1 MAKVK
6 RLDHVALIVQD
17 MDEALSFWRDS
28 LGMDLSELV
37 DIPAEKAVIGFLPV
51 GEGDIELVR
60 PVNEETGLAKYLVRH
75 GPGMHHVCLEVD
87 DIEGM
92 LAQLKE
98 RGVRLID
105 ERPKVSRDGTR
116 YAFIHPKAAH
126 GVLVELYQKPG

>member
-6 RLDHVALIVQD
+6 RVDHIALVVQD

-28 LGMDLSELV
+28 LGMELSELM
-37 DIPAEKAVIGFLPV
+37 DMPAENAEIGFLPV
-51 GEGDIELVR
+51 GEGKIELVR
-60 PVNEETGLAKYLVRH
+60 PVGEETGLAKHLARK

-92 LAQLKE
+92 LGRLKK

-126 GVLVELYQKPG
+126 GVLVELYEKPG

>member
-6 RLDHVALIVQD
+6 RVDHIALVVQD

-28 LGMDLSELV
+28 LGMELSELV
-37 DIPAEKAVIGFLPV
+37 DIPAENAEIGFLPV
-51 GEGDIELVR
+51 GEGKIELVR
-60 PVNEETGLAKYLVRH
+60 PVGEETGLAKHLARK

-92 LAQLKE
+92 LGRLKK

-126 GVLVELYQKPG
+126 GVLVELYEKPG

>member
-1 MAKVK
+1 LAKVK
-6 RLDHVALIVQD
+6 KIDHIALVVQD

-37 DIPAEKAVIGFLPV
+37 EVPEEKAEIGFLPL
-51 GEGDIELVR
+51 GEGEIELVK
-60 PVNEETGLAKYLVRH
+60 PVGEETGLSKYLARK
-75 GPGMHHVCLEVD
+75 GPGMHHICLEVD

-92 LAQLKE
+92 LGQLREK
-98 RGVRLID
+98 GIRLID